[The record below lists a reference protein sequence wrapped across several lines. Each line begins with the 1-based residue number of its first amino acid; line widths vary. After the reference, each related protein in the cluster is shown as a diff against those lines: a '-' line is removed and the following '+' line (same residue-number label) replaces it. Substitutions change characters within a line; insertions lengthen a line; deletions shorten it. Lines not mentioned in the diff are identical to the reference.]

1 MVSVNINKAGDEC
14 AFMCLM
20 CHQRF
25 FFLHTNLLF
34 RIHDGQH
41 TKTTALSAVF
51 FPAMSAVN
59 VRDSFAGD
67 IRYCSVL
74 KAVLREKRAEPGSGH
89 RKMATRR

>member
-41 TKTTALSAVF
+41 TETPALSAVF
-51 FPAMSAVN
+51 FPAMSAVK

-67 IRYCSVL
+67 IR
-74 KAVLREKRAEPGSGH
+74 
-89 RKMATRR
+89 